1 MEKRKLLRMAGVLVV
16 LVLIAG
22 SGRWQDAGTR
32 RPAAADL
39 SPPAQAAAP
48 NAAPVPVPELPPAK
62 MPAAAPN
69 VAGAIS
75 ARLNFASAWQRET
88 QPVLAAFDAWA
99 EHWLAAPPAER
110 AALVAKGAALA
121 RARRAV
127 LKDLIK
133 SDPRQALASAVPMT
147 VRAQLPPEVLA
158 QLEERVSGEG
168 RLALIGGTP
177 APGETLAEPVF
188 RTATVG
194 EKSYRA
200 FIYGRRE
207 AQATK
212 VDISLSGVALDGE
225 MAVSDSPLRV
235 LEPGETPAPGQ
246 PVDALCPIS
255 GDRTTVAA
263 DAPLNAGEAR
273 AVEVGG
279 CIYQL
284 CHVEHVP
291 LFENRLINAE
301 DAAGPYPGALTA
313 ALTAENGQAGTSG
326 VSGRPPLAW
335 STGTKKVLLIRVD
348 FSDKTGTPVNASD
361 SQAITQAYAA
371 NVFNV
376 ANGITDFYAQASYG
390 QTALSISSADVT
402 AVYRMPHTASY
413 YAVGNG
419 TSAYD
424 DTLHTDART
433 LATAGGFNLATYDRI
448 GVVFSNLSA
457 IASSK
462 ITYSGLG
469 DIQGNR
475 FWLNGSCDF
484 RTAAHEIGH
493 NYGLQHA
500 NLWQVA
506 DGNPVS
512 ASGTSTEYGDPFGVM
527 SSGSTD
533 IRFHFDMWEKSI
545 LHWIP
550 DTSVTTISAA
560 GTYRVYRFDH
570 ASANTANA
578 LALKIVRNASQDYW
592 IGLRKLFTSNAS
604 LNNGA
609 YILWGYNNVVQG
621 NLLDF
626 TTPGTDPQDA
636 ALGIGTS
643 FYDSVAGITI
653 TPLARGGTSP
663 NEYLDVRVN
672 FGPFTGNV
680 APTVTI
686 GGASTLAARQ
696 TSIFTAQAADADG
709 DALSYA
715 WDFGQGAVFD
725 NNPSAAFSW
734 ISGGTYTVK
743 VTVSDMKGHSA
754 QATKTVTV
762 TDPITTWTARTNSS
776 TGDFNALVASPT
788 KVLAVGE
795 DYTAFK
801 GPVATSTD
809 GITWTAT
816 QLGSNQ
822 HVFAG
827 VWDGAQFLLA
837 GQDYNSGWVGCV
849 FTSPTANA
857 GTWTRRIYTGSVLHG
872 IAYGGGVYVAV
883 GENGI
888 IRRSTDGIN
897 WPTVT
902 SGTVN
907 RLVSVAYG
915 GGKFVAV
922 GYASAGS
929 GTCTV
934 LTSANGSVWTDTSAG
949 SGVASW
955 QDLRGII
962 WTGDRFISCG
972 WYSKLCYSL
981 DLGATFATTRTRTED
996 TPALAYGN
1004 GVWFAAGVDRDNG
1017 NADIDLI
1024 STDGANWTALTT
1036 PSLDDRKAAIF
1047 FNNTFITAGVNHS
1060 IRQSGTITLA
1070 VPGYYAWRESY
1081 FPDHGPLS
1089 TYNTDADGDGLG
1101 NLLEYGS
1108 GTDPT
1113 LANGGVISYSGA
1125 AITQRGLPTTWVQ
1138 NITNGVDYRALFG
1151 RRKDYVAVGL
1161 TYTVQFSG
1169 DMVTWENSVTTP
1181 TVLASDAEIDAV
1193 TVPYPFFVNGRKA
1206 RFFRV
1211 QVSLP

>member
-1 MEKRKLLRMAGVLVV
+1 MRPLAAEADGVL
-16 LVLIAG
+16 
-22 SGRWQDAGTR
+22 
-32 RPAAADL
+32 PARMKSALRSEIEPAVAAFN
-39 SPPAQAAAP
+39 AWAEQWAAAP
-48 NAAPVPVPELPPAK
+48 
-62 MPAAAPN
+62 
-69 VAGAIS
+69 
-75 ARLNFASAWQRET
+75 Q
-88 QPVLAAFDAWA
+88 
-99 EHWLAAPPAER
+99 AER
-110 AALVAKGAALA
+110 AALVSAGVALA
-121 RARRAV
+121 QTRRV
-127 LKDLIK
+127 VMKELIK
-133 SDPRQALASAVPMT
+133 RDPRQALASAVPMT
-147 VRAQLPPEVLA
+147 VRAQLPPEVLG
-158 QLEERVSGEG
+158 QIEERVRGEG
-168 RLALIGGTP
+168 RLSLIGATP
-177 APGETLAEPVF
+177 VPGETLAEPVF

-194 EKSYRA
+194 GKEYRA
-200 FIYGRRE
+200 YIYGRRE
-207 AQATK
+207 GQATK
-212 VDISLSGVALDGE
+212 VDISLLGVALDGAL
-225 MAVSDSPLRV
+225 AVSESPLRV
-235 LEPGETPAPGQ
+235 LEPGETPTPGQ
-246 PVDALCPIS
+246 PVEDMCPIS
-255 GDRTTVAA
+255 GTRTPISAN
-263 DAPLNAGEAR
+263 APLNAEEAR
-273 AVEVGG
+273 RVEVGG
-279 CIYQL
+279 RIYVL
-284 CHVEHVP
+284 CHAEHVP
-291 LFENRLINAE
+291 LFENRLIDAE
-301 DAAGPYPGALTA
+301 DAAGPYSGALTA
-313 ALTAENGQAGTSG
+313 ANGQPGTSG

-335 STGTKKVLLIRVD
+335 STGTKKALIIRVD
-348 FSDKTGTPVNASD
+348 FSDLPGTPVSSTD
-361 SQAITQAYAA
+361 SQAITPAYAA

-376 ANGITDFYAQASYG
+376 PNGITDFYAQASYG

-402 AVYRMPHTASY
+402 AVYRLPHTASY

-419 TSAYD
+419 TTAYN
-424 DTLHTDART
+424 DTLHNDARA

-448 GVVFSNLSA
+448 GVVFSNLSS
-457 IASSK
+457 IAGSH
-462 ITYSGLG
+462 IAYGGLG
-469 DIQGNR
+469 NIQGTY
-475 FWLNGSCDF
+475 FWINGWFNFPTC
-484 RTAAHEIGH
+484 AHEIGH

-512 ASGTSTEYGDPFGVM
+512 ASGSSTEYGDPFGVM
-527 SSGSTD
+527 GSGTTD

-550 DTSVTTISAA
+550 DTSVTTIAAA

-570 ASANTANA
+570 AGANTANP

-592 IGLRKLFTSNAS
+592 IGLRKLFTVNAS

-609 YILWGYNNVVQG
+609 CILWGYNNVVQG

-626 TTPGTDPQDA
+626 TTPGTSAQDA

-653 TPLARGGTSP
+653 TPLARGGTTP

-672 FGPFTGNV
+672 FAPFTGNV

-709 DALSYA
+709 DMLSYA

-725 NNPSAAFSW
+725 NNPSAAFAW
-734 ISGGTYTVK
+734 ISGGTFTVK
-743 VTVSDMKGHSA
+743 VTVSDMKGHSV

-762 TDPITTWTARTNSS
+762 TDPVTTWTARTNTS

-795 DYTAFK
+795 DYTSAK
-801 GPVATSTD
+801 GPVATSAD

-816 QLGSNQ
+816 QLGNNQ

-837 GQDYNSGWVGCV
+837 GQDYNFSLPGWVGCV

-857 GTWTRRIYTGSVLHG
+857 GTWTRRIYSGSALHG
-872 IAYGGGVYVAV
+872 IACGGGTCVAV

-888 IRRSTDGIN
+888 IQYSTNAGFT
-897 WPTVT
+897 WTVAV
-902 SGTVN
+902 SGTTN
-907 RLVSVAYG
+907 RLASVAYG

-934 LTSANGSVWTDTSAG
+934 LTSPDGIVWTNTSAG

-955 QDLRGII
+955 QDLRSII

-972 WYSKLCYSL
+972 WYSKLCYSA
-981 DLGATFATTRTRTED
+981 DLGASFATTRTRIED
-996 TPALAYGN
+996 TPALAFGN
-1004 GVWFAAGVDRDNG
+1004 GVWFAAGVDRDNS
-1017 NADIDLI
+1017 NADTDLI
-1024 STDGANWTALTT
+1024 STDGASWTALTT

-1047 FNNTFITAGVNHS
+1047 FNNTFITAGVSHS
-1060 IRQSGTITLA
+1060 IRQSGTIPLS
-1070 VPGYYAWRESY
+1070 VPGYYAWRESF

-1101 NLLEYGS
+1101 NLLEYAS

-1113 LANGGVISYSGA
+1113 LANSGVISFSGVA
-1125 AITQRGLPTTWVQ
+1125 VTQRGLPTTWAQ
-1138 NITNGVDYRALFG
+1138 TIANGVDFRALFG
-1151 RRKDYVAVGL
+1151 RRKDYVAAGL
-1161 TYTVQFSG
+1161 TYTAQFSG
-1169 DMVTWENSVTTP
+1169 DLLTWEDSVAAP
-1181 TVLASDAEIDAV
+1181 TVMASDAGIDAV